1 MLPSYIPLGKYF
13 TELTILSF
21 VISQN
26 HELSLYKTKENSDKV
41 SGLQES
47 WKECVLCLS
56 SESKYKILL
65 ETWMSQIPFDKKGK
79 ILDGLIII
87 L

>member
-26 HELSLYKTKENSDKV
+26 HELSLFKTKKKTAIKSVDFKNHGKNV
-41 SGLQES
+41 F
-47 WKECVLCLS
+47 CVFHLNPSIKCC
-56 SESKYKILL
+56 
-65 ETWMSQIPFDKKGK
+65 
-79 ILDGLIII
+79 
-87 L
+87 

>member
-26 HELSLYKTKENSDKV
+26 HELSLFKTKKNSNKV

-56 SESKYKILL
+56 SESKYKMLL